1 MRIWLR
7 ALGTFAAI
15 TLIGILMDRL
25 MLTEGVPRF
34 DLLLVSNAL
43 VGGVAAALV
52 VVLAVR
58 AKQRAAFV
66 SGRMRVIAE
75 MNHHIRNALQVIQY
89 TSLTTQSETEMKAMG
104 QAVQRI
110 TWALR
115 EVLPQMLNEEDEW
128 EERELAV
135 KRGAGRVHEY
145 RRPPAVGE
153 K

>member
-7 ALGTFAAI
+7 ALGTFVAI
-15 TLIGILMDRL
+15 TLIGLLMDRL
-25 MLTEGVPRF
+25 LLTEGVPRF
-34 DLLLVSNAL
+34 DLLLISNAL
-43 VGGVAAALV
+43 VGGAAAALV

-58 AKQRAAFV
+58 GRQRAAFV
-66 SGRMRVIAE
+66 SSRMRVIAE

-89 TSLTTQSETEMKAMG
+89 TSLTSQSETEMNAMR

-110 TWALR
+110 TWTLR
-115 EVLPQMLNEEDEW
+115 EVLPQMLNEEDEL
-128 EERELAV
+128 EEREPPP
-135 KRGAGRVHEY
+135 KREVGREYEY